1 MVRSGRRR
9 GGGASA
15 QSRVTNY
22 RQLRNPFPAV
32 PVVSEDRVEAIHQT
46 ALRVLEDLGIK
57 VLLPEARALLKA
69 GGAQVDEA
77 TEMVFL
83 GRDMVEAA
91 LASAPRSFCLH
102 GGAPERD
109 LQMELGTLSFQS
121 GAGAPNVTDLLRGR
135 RPGVLSDV
143 VELTKLVQHFDA
155 IQMLS
160 PGVEPQD
167 IDISL
172 RHYAFTRTQL
182 AHSDKI
188 PFVFSR
194 GTPQALDCFEM
205 LRDFR
210 GLSDEDFLT
219 QPHCYT
225 IINTNSPRQID
236 IPMAQGLIDFARHG
250 QPSIVTPFCLM
261 GAMAPVTVAGAV
273 TLSHAEAMAAITLT
287 QLARPGSPVMYGAF
301 ASNVDMKSGAPAFGT
316 PEQVKASLLSGQ
328 MARHVG
334 LPWRNAA
341 GCAANINDVQAAH
354 ETQMSLWGAV
364 LAGATV
370 VIHAAGWIEG
380 GLSVSMEKLVSD
392 MEAVQVIAELCNGTP
407 ATEADIAFDA
417 LAEVQPG
424 GHFFGC
430 SHTMERYA
438 TAFYEPIVADWSNF
452 GTWTENGA
460 RDANARATDLWQR
473 IVHDDR
479 PPATATPDRVA
490 ALDTFIARRREAGG
504 GCTGQLIPR
513 HGPPPPLGFP
523 DDSHDPPADRGPK
536 YRAYQGNAGR
546 LAQCRPRY
554 PDQ

>member
-1 MVRSGRRR
+1 MNDLVENTSRRRRRR
-9 GGGASA
+9 GGDTPGPV
-15 QSRVTNY
+15 RVTNY
-22 RQLRNPFPAV
+22 RQLRNSFPPV
-32 PVVSEDRVEAIHQT
+32 PVVGADRVEAIHQT
-46 ALRVLEDLGIK
+46 ALRVLEELGIK
-57 VLLPEARALLKA
+57 VLLPEARALFKA
-69 GGAQVDEA
+69 GGARVDDA
-77 TEMVFL
+77 SEMVFI
-83 GRDMVEAA
+83 GRDMVEAS
-91 LASAPRSFCLH
+91 LASAPKSFRLH
-102 GGAPERD
+102 GGTPERD

-121 GAGAPNVTDLLRGR
+121 GAGAPNVTDMVRGR
-135 RPGVLSDV
+135 RPGALSDV
-143 VELTKLVQHFDA
+143 IELTKMVQHFDA

-167 IDISL
+167 VDVAL

-182 AHSDKI
+182 TLSDKI

-194 GTPQALDCFEM
+194 GTGQAEDCFEM

-210 GLSDEDFLT
+210 GLSDAEFLT
-219 QPHCYT
+219 RPHCYT

-250 QPSIVTPFCLM
+250 QPPVVTPFCLM

-287 QLARPGSPVMYGAF
+287 QLVRPGAPVMYGAF

-328 MARHVG
+328 MARHIG

-341 GCAANINDVQAAH
+341 GCASNVNDVQAAH

-380 GLSVSMEKLVSD
+380 GLCVSMEKLVTD
-392 MEAVQVIAELCNGTP
+392 MEAVQVIAELCSATP
-407 ATEADIAFDA
+407 SEEADIAFEA

-430 SHTMERYA
+430 AHTMERYA
-438 TAFYEPIVADWSNF
+438 TAFYEPLVADWSNI

-460 RDANARATDLWQR
+460 QDANTRATGLWQR
-473 IVHDDR
+473 IVEDHR
-479 PPATATPDRVA
+479 PPATATADRVA
-490 ALDTFIARRREAGG
+490 ALDAFIARREREGG
-504 GCTGQLIPR
+504 A
-513 HGPPPPLGFP
+513 PPV
-523 DDSHDPPADRGPK
+523 S
-536 YRAYQGNAGR
+536 
-546 LAQCRPRY
+546 
-554 PDQ
+554 

>member
-1 MVRSGRRR
+1 MTGLIETGGRRKRRR
-9 GGGASA
+9 GGEAGAPA
-15 QSRVTNY
+15 GRTPQY
-22 RQLRNPFPAV
+22 RELKNPFPAV
-32 PVVSEDRVEAIHQT
+32 PAVSEDRVEAIHQT
-46 ALRVLEDLGIK
+46 ALRVLEELGVK
-57 VLLPEARALLKA
+57 VLLPEARAIYKA
-69 GGAQVDEA
+69 AGARVDE
-77 TEMVFL
+77 TSEMVFL
-83 GRDMVEAA
+83 GRDIVEAA
-91 LASAPRSFCLH
+91 IASAPRSFRLH
-102 GGAPERD
+102 GAVPERD

-121 GAGAPNVTDLLRGR
+121 GAGAPNVTDRLRGR
-135 RPGVLSDV
+135 RPGALSDV

-167 IDISL
+167 VDVSL
-172 RHYAFTRTQL
+172 RHYAFTRAQL
-182 AHSDKI
+182 TLSDKI

-194 GTPQALDCFEM
+194 GTGQAEDCFEM

-219 QPHCYT
+219 RAHCYT

-250 QPSIVTPFCLM
+250 QPAIVTPFCLM
-261 GAMAPVTVAGAV
+261 GAMAPITVAGAV

-287 QLARPGSPVMYGAF
+287 QLVRPGAPVLYGAF

-328 MARHVG
+328 MARHLG

-341 GCAANINDVQAAH
+341 GCAANVNDAQAAH

-380 GLSVSMEKLVSD
+380 GLSVSMEKLVTD
-392 MEAVQVIAELCNGTP
+392 MEAVQVIAELCSGTP
-407 ATEADIAFDA
+407 AEDADIAWDA

-430 SHTMERYA
+430 AHTMERYA

-452 GTWTENGA
+452 GTFTERGS
-460 RDANARATDLWQR
+460 RDANTRATDVWQK
-473 IVHDDR
+473 IVEDHQ
-479 PPATATPDRVA
+479 PPTCATPDRVA
-490 ALDTFIARRREAGG
+490 ALDAFIARRTAEGG
-504 GCTGQLIPR
+504 A
-513 HGPPPPLGFP
+513 PPV
-523 DDSHDPPADRGPK
+523 S
-536 YRAYQGNAGR
+536 
-546 LAQCRPRY
+546 
-554 PDQ
+554 